1 MRLTQAFQ
9 PGGRNALG
17 KPKKSRLH
25 VGRQRGDLCGDSFV
39 KDFDSPGHDRLYLNF
54 EIMKRGKLL

>member
-1 MRLTQAFQ
+1 MRFVQAFQ

-25 VGRQRGDLCGDSFV
+25 VGRQCGNLGGDGLV
-39 KDFDSPGHDRLYLNF
+39 KDFNSPGHA
-54 EIMKRGKLL
+54 